1 MVETGCQSVR
11 EAADD
16 LRALDIGRNR
26 ICGSCRNL
34 MHRINW
40 LMLDQTLAVASP
52 RRVHAQQP
60 GAGRSTELLGTG
72 YDGTEEAERQ
82 KFDA

>member
-1 MVETGCQSVR
+1 
-11 EAADD
+11 
-16 LRALDIGRNR
+16 
-26 ICGSCRNL
+26 